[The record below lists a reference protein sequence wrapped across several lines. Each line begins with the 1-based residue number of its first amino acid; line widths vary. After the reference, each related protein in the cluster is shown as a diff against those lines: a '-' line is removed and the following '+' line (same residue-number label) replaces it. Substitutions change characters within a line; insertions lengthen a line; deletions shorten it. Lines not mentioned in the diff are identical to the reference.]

1 MENKRLSI
9 TVTEPCLRG
18 IDHLVGVGVFVD
30 RQAVIR
36 DAIRLLLRDWRVSP
50 FYPEAENRE

>member
-1 MENKRLSI
+1 MENKRVSI

-18 IDHLVGVGVFVD
+18 IDHLVGIGVFID

-36 DAIRLLLRDWRVSP
+36 EAIRLLLRDWRITP
-50 FYPEAENRE
+50 FYPEAEG